1 MAFWGLLLARKG
13 DVEDHFNKT
22 FLERTFSMFTPK
34 EAEDLPLSKMNMGGM
49 GQVMLKKMMEEQ
61 KKPLLRDFLEGAR
74 KKDVQFYGCKLSV
87 EVMGFKKEELI
98 PELEIVEVD
107 RYLEDALQSDIQLF
121 I

>member
-1 MAFWGLLLARKG
+1 M
-13 DVEDHFNKT
+13 
-22 FLERTFSMFTPK
+22 
-34 EAEDLPLSKMNMGGM
+34 
-49 GQVMLKKMMEEQ
+49 
-61 KKPLLRDFLEGAR
+61 LRDFLEGAR